1 MLNSTQLLTYY
12 KKYGREKVDKAIAY
26 LSYKDARPLPKNEIF
41 GYPVLYVFR
50 HGQTEDNANFIFSGW
65 RDSVLTDLGIRQA
78 LELAPKLKD
87 KSITMLFASDQ
98 IRSTKTMRLAISQ
111 NQHAATLEINKDP
124 RIKERSYGDLQGQ
137 SKLLMQ
143 LEKPEKLL
151 EYRRSYT
158 VVPPNGESLEMVV
171 TRVYDFIEDL
181 VAKMKQFKV
190 NVAVSAHGNSIRG
203 FRKYFEHLTDEQT
216 AEIETPLGQD
226 YAAYSI
232 Q

>member
-1 MLNSTQLLTYY
+1 MLNSAQLLTYY
-12 KKYGREKVDKAIAY
+12 KKYGKEKVDAAIAY

-50 HGQTEDNANFIFSGW
+50 HGQTEDNANFLFSGW
-65 RDSVLTDLGIRQA
+65 RDSELTELGTRQA
-78 LELAPKLKD
+78 LDLAPKLKD
-87 KSITMLFASDQ
+87 KSIAMLFASDQ
-98 IRSTKTMRLAISQ
+98 ARSIKTMRLAITL
-111 NQHAATLEINKDP
+111 NQLASTFQIIKDP

-137 SKLLMQ
+137 SKLVMQ
-143 LEKPEKLL
+143 LENPGQLL

-158 VVPPNGESLEMVV
+158 KIPPNGESLEMVV

-181 VAKMKQFKV
+181 VLKIKQFKV

-203 FRKYFEHLTDEQT
+203 FRKYFENLTDAQT